1 MEETDIRFEAR
12 LQALEYVLC
21 DVYAGPLRAE
31 PDLIST
37 EKQRQQELLA
47 RFDGYTVPDVDPV
60 ESDAIAA
67 ELKDAVERLLNLIL
81 ELAENR

>member
-1 MEETDIRFEAR
+1 MDEMDIRFEAR

-31 PDLIST
+31 PDLISI

-47 RFDGYTVPDVDPV
+47 RFDHYTVPGVDPV
-60 ESDAIAA
+60 VSDTMAA
-67 ELKDAVERLLNLIL
+67 EMKDAVERLLNLIL